1 MVYNIKPFF
10 KKIDLM
16 LLSRNLNVNYIKTIE
31 KDFNMVPYSMT
42 TDENNSF
49 VHHFL

>member
-1 MVYNIKPFF
+1 MEYNTKPQ

-16 LLSRNLNVNYIKTIE
+16 LLSNYLNINYIKT

-42 TDENNSF
+42 TDEKNSL